1 MKTTITLKEFS
12 ALPSGAA
19 QAADA
24 SAPAIPKWSPQTTLE
39 SAEGVHIQPASSANE
54 GFREMLHRRY
64 TTPLPVA
71 FPYHHGGLN
80 E

>member
-1 MKTTITLKEFS
+1 MKTSIVLKEFN

-19 QAADA
+19 QAADG
-24 SAPAIPKWSPQTTLE
+24 SAPAIPKWPPQPMLE
-39 SAEGVHIQPASSANE
+39 SAEGVHLQPDPSASE

-64 TTPLPVA
+64 TTPFPVA
-71 FPYHHGGLN
+71 FPYHHGDLN